1 MPKHLVVFFIVFF
14 LTQHI
19 KETSPILSASCSS
32 AWPIHQA
39 TRIQVPLSNNVNP
52 TNNNEHQL
60 PVWLYIPN
68 KSHKHLQRHRRAAV
82 AVLCSPCYFRVVVA
96 TVDVGFYRFRLRF
109 LNEPRGPPRV
119 ARLGRSMR
127 LPRFLVPCFPGRTVA
142 RGVVSGTLVRVLELL
157 VLSELYSAH
166 ARSPMGVHCC

>member
-96 TVDVGFYRFRLRF
+96 TDNVGVYRFRLRC

-119 ARLGRSMR
+119 AGLGCTMR
-127 LPRFLVPCFPGRTVA
+127 LPPFLVPCFPGRTVA
-142 RGVVSGTLVRVLELL
+142 RGVVSGNLVRVLEPL
-157 VLSELYSAH
+157 VLSELHNAH
-166 ARSPMGVHCC
+166 ARSPVRVHCC